1 MNKKDSPKI
10 LEKIVNNKISILIGT
25 QLISKGFHFPNLN
38 CIVVVDIDLSL
49 QGHDLRSAEKNLQ
62 LYHQLSG
69 RAGRTG
75 KPATVY
81 FQSYNLNKNM
91 IADITNKNPDIF
103 LQKELEIRKKNNL
116 PPFQI
121 FISLILSS
129 SDEKKLQ
136 KNSLEFKNYI
146 NGKLN
151 SDVLGPVNAPIYKI
165 RKKFRVRLLIRGK
178 KSLKIQDSL
187 SLAIKNFK
195 FEKGIKLS
203 VDVDPINFN

>member
-1 MNKKDSPKI
+1 
-10 LEKIVNNKISILIGT
+10 
-25 QLISKGFHFPNLN
+25 
-38 CIVVVDIDLSL
+38 
-49 QGHDLRSAEKNLQ
+49 
-62 LYHQLSG
+62 
-69 RAGRTG
+69 
-75 KPATVY
+75 
-81 FQSYNLNKNM
+81 M

-103 LQKELEIRKKNNL
+103 LEKELEIRKKNNL
-116 PPFQI
+116 PPFQR

-129 SDEKKLQ
+129 NDERKLQ

-165 RKKFRVRLLIRGK
+165 RKKFRVRLLVRGK